1 MVSYTI
7 FLNLLRIVYT
17 YRRSG
22 IYLSVGYLK
31 YRIAVLA
38 KTIRYNR

>member
-1 MVSYTI
+1 MI
-7 FLNLLRIVYT
+7 FLNVLRIVYT

-22 IYLSVGYLK
+22 TYLPISYLK

-38 KTIRYNR
+38 KSIRYNR